1 MNTIKPAT
9 IAAAAKSLHDEV
21 SNVIAY
27 CMDDTTLT
35 TEGKKQRANRSFE
48 SMKYG
53 DNLENLRQALD
64 VLKAGV
70 DLAREK
76 EIKKQMPEAS
86 SPVESI
92 AAELAAARVLKR
104 GDLDGKA
111 LKELWEEMGV
121 GAARTVAF
129 KELVARGVIGD
140 DYLEGLLSMN
150 SPYLATT
157 LKETGTVQSFTALVT
172 KALDA
177 VDVAL
182 QAAAGEG
189 VLGVQELP
197 SNWGESI
204 DALMFDAGMLAAY
217 PLADKEKFTVAKV
230 KRLPGMPRDRDA
242 VEA

>member
-1 MNTIKPAT
+1 MSTIKPAS
-9 IAAAAKSLHDEV
+9 IAAATKSLHDEV
-21 SNVIAY
+21 STVIAS
-27 CMDDTTLT
+27 CLADNTLT
-35 TEGKKQRANRSFE
+35 TEGKKQRANRAFE
-48 SMKYG
+48 SLKYA
-53 DNLENLRQALD
+53 DNLENLRQSLD

-70 DLAREK
+70 DLAREQ

-86 SPVESI
+86 SHVERA

-104 GDLDGKA
+104 PALDGKA
-111 LKELWEEMGV
+111 LKALWEGMGV
-121 GAARTVAF
+121 SPDRTIAF
-129 KELVARGVIGD
+129 TELVARGEIGE
-140 DYLEGLLSMN
+140 DYLEGLLSME

-157 LKETGTVQSFTALVT
+157 LKETGTVQTFTTLVT

-197 SNWGESI
+197 DNWSKAVDE
-204 DALMFDAGMLAAY
+204 LMFDAGMLAEY
-217 PLADKEKFTVAKV
+217 PLTDKEKFTVSKV

>member
-1 MNTIKPAT
+1 MNTIKPAA
-9 IAAAAKSLHDEV
+9 IAAATKSLHDEV

-35 TEGKKQRANRSFE
+35 TEGKKQRAARAFGGL
-48 SMKYG
+48 KYG
-53 DNLENLRQALD
+53 DNLANLRQALD

-76 EIKKQMPEAS
+76 EVTKQMPEAT

-111 LKELWEEMGV
+111 LKGIWEEMGV

-157 LKETGTVQSFTALVT
+157 LKETGTVKSFTALVT

-182 QAAAGEG
+182 QATAGEG

-197 SNWGESI
+197 NNWSESI

-217 PLADKEKFTVAKV
+217 PLAGGETFTVAKV
-230 KRLPGMPRDRDA
+230 KIYPGMPRGR
-242 VEA
+242 EAKEA

>member
-1 MNTIKPAT
+1 MNTIKPAA
-9 IAAAAKSLHDEV
+9 IAAATKSLHDEV

-27 CMDDTTLT
+27 CMVDTTLT
-35 TEGKKQRANRSFE
+35 TEGKKQRANRAFE
-48 SMKYG
+48 SLKYG
-53 DNLENLRQALD
+53 GNLTNLRQALD

-70 DLAREK
+70 DLAREQ
-76 EIKKQMPEAS
+76 EIKEQMPEAS
-86 SPVESI
+86 SPMESV
-92 AAELAAARVLKR
+92 AAELSAARVLKR
-104 GDLDGKA
+104 PALDGKA
-111 LKELWEEMGV
+111 LKGLWEEMGV

-129 KELVARGVIGD
+129 KELVARGEIGE

-157 LKETGTVQSFTALVT
+157 LKESGAVQSFTALVT

-197 SNWGESI
+197 DNWGESV
-204 DALMFDAGMLAAY
+204 DDLMFDAGMLTAY
-217 PLADKEKFTVAKV
+217 PLEEKETFTVAKV
-230 KRLPGMPRDRDA
+230 KIYPGMPRGR
-242 VEA
+242 EAKEA